1 MTILEEEKQI
11 ASTVGT
17 TIPSSIISS
26 SGGGTGLGPVNLKN
40 TVTAALAA
48 AAAAVPTAASTT
60 NKTPG
65 DPGINNNTGAK
76 NHILNSMISNVADRY
91 ITPEYLAPLPSSE
104 KTGKSPLQLLAQTCS
119 QIGADP
125 GSNKNSSSG
134 NGNGS
139 NSLENK
145 TKEKSKAG
153 SPALIVADNAVSP
166 IGGSGSGTQVSRPV
180 SFKPYETDR
189 KKANKTPSSVVSL
202 SPTGSNNNNINSSP
216 PTKSPTS
223 VSASASTGSSNK
235 TTTASSSASSE
246 TTPVIRSGMEVLA
259 GHPKDLPLGL
269 YANPAFRPPL
279 SGGSSA
285 HGAAYPG
292 AGAASLI
299 PPTTLAASLAAAA
312 AGSLGSSVCRDPYCR
327 DPTCPT
333 AMYNAQL
340 AASLMASGLPP
351 GYAELLQ
358 AHKATSTA
366 AAAASA
372 ANGAGPYIC
381 NWMNGREGYCG
392 KRHNSAEELLQHL
405 RTHTNLSTSDSAMY
419 SASAHAAASF
429 QRGYGSALSSMS
441 SAASRFHPYAAAAA
455 AAAAAAKTSALPSSL
470 SALGVPPVP
479 PPIPG
484 LPPSLYSPAAASSL
498 YASLYGARLAGSL
511 Q

>member
-1 MTILEEEKQI
+1 MTNPSKQF
-11 ASTVGT
+11 S
-17 TIPSSIISS
+17 
-26 SGGGTGLGPVNLKN
+26 LLFQ
-40 TVTAALAA
+40 
-48 AAAAVPTAASTT
+48 
-60 NKTPG
+60 
-65 DPGINNNTGAK
+65 
-76 NHILNSMISNVADRY
+76 
-91 ITPEYLAPLPSSE
+91 E

-125 GSNKNSSSG
+125 GSNKSNSSGSSSG
-134 NGNGS
+134 NGNS
-139 NSLENK
+139 SNNSLETK

-153 SPALIVADNAVSP
+153 SPALIVSDNAALP
-166 IGGSGSGTQVSRPV
+166 GGGGGVHHPGAVTTQVNRPV

-202 SPTGSNNNNINSSP
+202 SPSSSGSNNNNRSP
-216 PTKSPTS
+216 NKSPTS
-223 VSASASTGSSNK
+223 ASAGSHK
-235 TTTASSSASSE
+235 TTTSSASSASE

-269 YANPAFRPPL
+269 YANPAFRPP
-279 SGGSSA
+279 A
-285 HGAAYPG
+285 AGAGAGYPG

-312 AGSLGSSVCRDPYCR
+312 AGSHYPGNSVCRDPYCR

-351 GYAELLQ
+351 GYAELIQ
-358 AHKATSTA
+358 AHKASSTA
-366 AAAASA
+366 AAVASA
-372 ANGAGPYIC
+372 ANGSGPYIC

-392 KRHNSAEELLQHL
+392 KRHTSAEELLQHL

-419 SASAHAAASF
+419 SASAAAAANF
-429 QRGYGSALSSMS
+429 QRSYGSALSSMN

-470 SALGVPPVP
+470 SALGVPPP
-479 PPIPG
+479 HSMPPG

-498 YASLYGARLAGSL
+498 YASLYGVRLAGSL
-511 Q
+511 P

>member
-1 MTILEEEKQI
+1 MTILEEEKPQT

-17 TIPSSIISS
+17 NIPSSISS
-26 SGGGTGLGPVNLKN
+26 CGAGPGPVNLK
-40 TVTAALAA
+40 TSLTAA
-48 AAAAVPTAASTT
+48 AAAAALSGSSPCTHLTS
-60 NKTPG
+60 N

-125 GSNKNSSSG
+125 GSNKSNSSSG
-134 NGNGS
+134 NGNSSS
-139 NSLENK
+139 NSLETK
-145 TKEKSKAG
+145 TKEKSKAA
-153 SPALIVADNAVSP
+153 SPALIVSDNAASP
-166 IGGSGSGTQVSRPV
+166 GGGGGVHHPGAVTQVNRPV

-189 KKANKTPSSVVSL
+189 KKANKTPSSVISL
-202 SPTGSNNNNINSSP
+202 SPSSSGSNNNNMSP
-216 PTKSPTS
+216 NKSPTS
-223 VSASASTGSSNK
+223 GSAGSTGSHK
-235 TTTASSSASSE
+235 TTSSSASSTSE

-259 GHPKDLPLGL
+259 GHHKDLPLGL
-269 YANPAFRPPL
+269 YANPAFRPP
-279 SGGSSA
+279 
-285 HGAAYPG
+285 AAG
-292 AGAASLI
+292 AGHAGYPASLI

-312 AGSLGSSVCRDPYCR
+312 AGSLGNSVCRDPYCR

-351 GYAELLQ
+351 GYAELIQ
-358 AHKATSTA
+358 AHKASSTA
-366 AAAASA
+366 AAVASA
-372 ANGAGPYIC
+372 ANGSGPYIC

-392 KRHNSAEELLQHL
+392 KRHTSAEELLQHL

-419 SASAHAAASF
+419 SASAAAAANF
-429 QRGYGSALSSMS
+429 QRSYGSALSSMN

-470 SALGVPPVP
+470 SALGVPPP
-479 PPIPG
+479 HSMPPG

-498 YASLYGARLAGSL
+498 YASLYGVRLAGSL
-511 Q
+511 P

>member
-1 MTILEEEKQI
+1 MTILEEEKPQT

-17 TIPSSIISS
+17 NIPSSISS
-26 SGGGTGLGPVNLKN
+26 SGVGPVNLK
-40 TVTAALAA
+40 TSVTAA
-48 AAAAVPTAASTT
+48 AAAAALIGSSPSLAHLTS
-60 NKTPG
+60 N
-65 DPGINNNTGAK
+65 DLGINNNTGAK
-76 NHILNSMISNVADRY
+76 NHIINSMISNVADRY

-125 GSNKNSSSG
+125 GSNKSNSSGSNSG
-134 NGNGS
+134 NGNS
-139 NSLENK
+139 SNNSLENK

-153 SPALIVADNAVSP
+153 SPALIVSDNAALP
-166 IGGSGSGTQVSRPV
+166 GGGAVTTQVNRPV

-189 KKANKTPSSVVSL
+189 KKANKTPSSVISL
-202 SPTGSNNNNINSSP
+202 SPSSSGSNNNNMSPNKSP
-216 PTKSPTS
+216 PAPG
-223 VSASASTGSSNK
+223 STGSNK
-235 TTTASSSASSE
+235 TTSSSVSSASE

-259 GHPKDLPLGL
+259 GHPKDLGSMAGL
-269 YANPAFRPPL
+269 YANPAFRPPAAGAGH
-279 SGGSSA
+279 GG
-285 HGAAYPG
+285 YPG

-312 AGSLGSSVCRDPYCR
+312 AGSHYPGNSVCRDPYCR

-351 GYAELLQ
+351 GYAELIQ
-358 AHKATSTA
+358 AHKASSTA
-366 AAAASA
+366 AAVASA
-372 ANGAGPYIC
+372 ANGSGPYIC

-392 KRHNSAEELLQHL
+392 KRHTSAEELLQHL

-419 SASAHAAASF
+419 SASAAAAANF
-429 QRGYGSALSSMS
+429 QRSYGSALSSMN

-470 SALGVPPVP
+470 SALGVPPP
-479 PPIPG
+479 HSMPPG

-498 YASLYGARLAGSL
+498 YASLYGVRLAGSL
-511 Q
+511 P

>member
-1 MTILEEEKQI
+1 MTILEEEKQT

-17 TIPSSIISS
+17 TIPSSISS
-26 SGGGTGLGPVNLKN
+26 SGGTGPGPVNLK
-40 TVTAALAA
+40 TALTAAVAA
-48 AAAAVPTAASTT
+48 AAAAVSASNGYSAT
-60 NKTPG
+60 NKTSG

-91 ITPEYLAPLPSSE
+91 ITPEYLAPLPQSE
-104 KTGKSPLQLLAQTCS
+104 KIGKSPLQLLAQTCS

-139 NSLENK
+139 NENK

-166 IGGSGSGTQVSRPV
+166 NGGGKAGTQVSRPV

-189 KKANKTPSSVVSL
+189 KKDNKTPSSVVSL
-202 SPTGSNNNNINSSP
+202 SPSGGSNNNNTSSSP

-223 VSASASTGSSNK
+223 ASASTGSNK
-235 TTTASSSASSE
+235 TTSSSSASE

-259 GHPKDLPLGL
+259 GHQKDLHLGL
-269 YANPAFRPPL
+269 YANPAFRP
-279 SGGSSA
+279 SSA
-285 HGAAYPG
+285 AGAGYPG
-292 AGAASLI
+292 GGAASLI

-358 AHKATSTA
+358 AHAHKAQTTA

-372 ANGAGPYIC
+372 ANGTGPYIC

-419 SASAHAAASF
+419 SASAHANLM

-441 SAASRFHPYAAAAA
+441 PAASRFHPYAAAAA

-470 SALGVPPVP
+470 SALGVPPP
-479 PPIPG
+479 PAMPHG

-498 YASLYGARLAGSL
+498 YASLYGVRLAGSL
-511 Q
+511 P

>member
-1 MTILEEEKQI
+1 
-11 ASTVGT
+11 
-17 TIPSSIISS
+17 
-26 SGGGTGLGPVNLKN
+26 
-40 TVTAALAA
+40 
-48 AAAAVPTAASTT
+48 
-60 NKTPG
+60 
-65 DPGINNNTGAK
+65 
-76 NHILNSMISNVADRY
+76 
-91 ITPEYLAPLPSSE
+91 
-104 KTGKSPLQLLAQTCS
+104 
-119 QIGADP
+119 
-125 GSNKNSSSG
+125 
-134 NGNGS
+134 
-139 NSLENK
+139 
-145 TKEKSKAG
+145 
-153 SPALIVADNAVSP
+153 
-166 IGGSGSGTQVSRPV
+166 
-180 SFKPYETDR
+180 
-189 KKANKTPSSVVSL
+189 
-202 SPTGSNNNNINSSP
+202 
-216 PTKSPTS
+216 
-223 VSASASTGSSNK
+223 
-235 TTTASSSASSE
+235 
-246 TTPVIRSGMEVLA
+246 MEVLA

-498 YASLYGARLAGSL
+498 YASLYGARLAGAL